1 MDDVPLGDTKQ
12 TEGKRVWRSTWK
24 PNATTSEGMQQ
35 NSSHQSRKQCTNG
48 KYHRKVSFL
57 TWKRKN
63 ICNHK
68 LPLHLPLWPCTK
80 CEPCVNFLACFLYL
94 PRLQTCYSIDELTGA
109 IRGDSSDCVPDY
121 YTLLV
126 HRGTDQLWQG
136 EGGSSSGLLW
146 ETLSFEMFLSTLHEI
161 VNICWSPSGFQWR
174 KWMLK
179 WVRWLWTAVKVAMAL
194 PANSESGCSHSVQ
207 TSPAVVSHKLTSTD
221 LYQ

>member
-1 MDDVPLGDTKQ
+1 
-12 TEGKRVWRSTWK
+12 
-24 PNATTSEGMQQ
+24 MQQ
-35 NSSHQSRKQCTNG
+35 NSSHQSRKQCTTD

-80 CEPCVNFLACFLYL
+80 YEPWVNFLACFLYL
-94 PRLQTCYSIDELTGA
+94 PQLQTYYSIDELTGA

-126 HRGTDQLWQG
+126 HRGTEQLWQG
-136 EGGSSSGLLW
+136 EGGSSSRLLW
-146 ETLSFEMFLSTLHEI
+146 ETLSFEKFLSTLYEI
-161 VNICWSPSGFQWR
+161 VNIYWSPRNPFLPSGLQWR

-179 WVRWLWTAVKVAMAL
+179 WVCWLWTAVNVAMAL
-194 PANSESGCSHSVQ
+194 PANSEPGCSQSLQ